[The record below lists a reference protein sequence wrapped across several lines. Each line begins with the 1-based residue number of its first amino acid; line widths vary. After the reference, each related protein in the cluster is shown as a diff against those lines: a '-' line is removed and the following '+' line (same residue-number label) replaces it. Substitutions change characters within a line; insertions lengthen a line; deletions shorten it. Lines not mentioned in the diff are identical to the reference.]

1 MTPEVFREA
10 TNVSRETLDRLRVYA
25 DCLTRWQSRINLVA
39 RDSLSD
45 LWGRHMLDSA
55 QLVPHISGGSGTV
68 TDLGSGAGFP
78 GLVIS
83 IITGQEARLIEADER
98 KAAFLREAIRLT
110 EAPATVHN
118 VRIEAIEPWPTR
130 FITARAL
137 APLDKLIALAWPF
150 LEISADISTGF
161 SASCLLLKGA
171 KWRDE
176 LTNARKS
183 WHIDVETSA
192 SQTHHSGR
200 VLVLRDIAPRH
211 TAPK

>member
-137 APLDKLIALAWPF
+137 APLVQPAAPPGHDAAT
-150 LEISADISTGF
+150 EGSISPV
-161 SASCLLLKGA
+161 
-171 KWRDE
+171 WRGRRFV
-176 LTNARKS
+176 A
-183 WHIDVETSA
+183 ETP
-192 SQTHHSGR
+192 
-200 VLVLRDIAPRH
+200 LPRGG
-211 TAPK
+211 